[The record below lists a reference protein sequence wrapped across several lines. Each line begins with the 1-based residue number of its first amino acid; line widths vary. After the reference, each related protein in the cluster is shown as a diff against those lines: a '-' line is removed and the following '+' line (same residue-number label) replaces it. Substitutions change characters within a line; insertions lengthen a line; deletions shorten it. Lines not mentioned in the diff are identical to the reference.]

1 MRCIFCTT
9 TIISFRKELSTGDFN
24 RNTKIYF
31 MVCANHKPSGLSRC
45 GRLSF
50 SISAVSSVF
59 GASARKVLFLSS
71 SGSSAHNSVQ
81 DAHLLKM
88 QYGFVQH
95 RIDQL
100 RIRTGTD
107 SPADYHTIKAVDDRR
122 KIHLAC
128 GYMESCKIRQPFLV
142 WCIRMEVPRD
152 EIFYGRAD
160 FHLTGAVNT
169 SFCRA

>member
-9 TIISFRKELSTGDFN
+9 TIVSFRTELSTGDFN

-31 MVCANHKPSGLSRC
+31 MVCANHKPSSLSRC

-88 QYGFVQH
+88 QYGLVQH

-100 RIRTGTD
+100 RIWR
-107 SPADYHTIKAVDDRR
+107 
-122 KIHLAC
+122 
-128 GYMESCKIRQPFLV
+128 
-142 WCIRMEVPRD
+142 IRMEVPRD
-152 EIFYGRAD
+152 EIFYGWAD
-160 FHLTGAVNT
+160 FPLIGAVNT